1 MSKFNE
7 NKQLLVKLLKGRQ
20 YVLQEL
26 NTQQIWMEDEMQES
40 GKSEVIVSVE
50 EKPNWLKVANALDTG
65 MFGFISIDGARGVFR
80 NSSPPVKDETPF
92 KYLKTYFI
100 APTTGERKQRIE
112 TAGPC
117 DCLIIDRRW
126 RFFEFKTKA
135 ETQDINQAD
144 ENRIKG
150 ELQLARTLT
159 FFREQATDKNLD
171 FPADCD
177 CVLVTVPSFPS
188 IKAKLINR
196 AVKFNALF
204 QAPLTEIQTDKI
216 YSLA

>member
-1 MSKFNE
+1 MSTFNE
-7 NKQLLVKLLKGRQ
+7 NRQLLGKILKGRQ
-20 YVLQEL
+20 HDIQEINEL
-26 NTQQIWMEDEMQES
+26 EIWVEDEKQADNKM
-40 GKSEVIVSVE
+40 EVIVSMQ
-50 EKPNWLKVANALDTG
+50 EKSGWLKIENSSTERI
-65 MFGFISIDGARGVFR
+65 FGFVSIDGSKGVFK

-100 APTTGERKQRIE
+100 DPATGERKTKIE

-117 DCLIIDRRW
+117 DCLIIDLKW

-159 FFREQATDKNLD
+159 FFREQAVDKDLD
-171 FPADCD
+171 FPAYCD

-196 AVKFNALF
+196 AVKFNAIF